1 VGVHNVPK
9 NEREPPFN
17 PNWYFFLM
25 PRRPNVP
32 LFIAIAIGLL
42 TVGQATAQSI
52 SQPANQLP
60 DDAPV
65 VLCIGDSNGENKDG
79 WVRQLSLEWPRAQ
92 LINKCKSG
100 NTIGFDNNGNE
111 GLNELKNIDRH
122 LAEAATQANG
132 AAIRYVVVGLGTN
145 DTKANFANQQEA
157 VAPNL
162 ERLLRAIRNS
172 PLPALKASQ
181 IVLLSPPPIATPD
194 NLSASN
200 AQKFAGATI
209 RMQALQPQLA
219 AVAKKQA
226 AVFVN
231 TNEVLGLNWAAYS
244 YDGIHLTA
252 LGARLVAQQLS
263 HALTAPPP
271 ASK

>member
-1 VGVHNVPK
+1 
-9 NEREPPFN
+9 
-17 PNWYFFLM
+17 
-25 PRRPNVP
+25 
-32 LFIAIAIGLL
+32 
-42 TVGQATAQSI
+42 
-52 SQPANQLP
+52 
-60 DDAPV
+60 
-65 VLCIGDSNGENKDG
+65 
-79 WVRQLSLEWPRAQ
+79 
-92 LINKCKSG
+92 
-100 NTIGFDNNGNE
+100 
-111 GLNELKNIDRH
+111 
-122 LAEAATQANG
+122 
-132 AAIRYVVVGLGTN
+132 
-145 DTKANFANQQEA
+145 
-157 VAPNL
+157 
-162 ERLLRAIRNS
+162 
-172 PLPALKASQ
+172 
-181 IVLLSPPPIATPD
+181 VLLSPPPIATPD